1 LENGNDFADGSSVSF
16 GGSLKMKNRKR
27 LVPFLI
33 VGMLTANSSYAAT
46 CGHCATESTQI
57 MNKIQL
63 VASYAK
69 QAAAHA
75 TQLQQYQAQ
84 LQNMMLNPSAIMPDD
99 LNKLTRGIGE
109 IMSAGNSIGNTYAE
123 VDSNFSKT
131 YNSPLA
137 GDFADRFKSWTT
149 NSQDTLGS
157 AMRAAGLQ
165 RDSYTSDTAAL
176 NALWN
181 KSQSS
186 QGTVAAIQTLSEI
199 NVEQIQHTRKLEQL
213 LSSQNLATSTF
224 MASQNAKA
232 QDKTDQEIA
241 IAKPPPKQKQEV
253 KNAKIINFKLN

>member
-1 LENGNDFADGSSVSF
+1 
-16 GGSLKMKNRKR
+16 
-27 LVPFLI
+27 
-33 VGMLTANSSYAAT
+33 
-46 CGHCATESTQI
+46 
-57 MNKIQL
+57 
-63 VASYAK
+63 
-69 QAAAHA
+69 
-75 TQLQQYQAQ
+75 
-84 LQNMMLNPSAIMPDD
+84 MPDD

-137 GDFADRFKSWTT
+137 GDFAERFRTWTT
-149 NSQDTLGS
+149 SSQDSLGS

-224 MASQNAKA
+224 MASQNAKQQA
-232 QDKTDQEIA
+232 EMEANQRIMTYKMHP
-241 IAKPPPKQKQEV
+241 KPTPSGK
-253 KNAKIINFKLN
+253 F

>member
-1 LENGNDFADGSSVSF
+1 
-16 GGSLKMKNRKR
+16 MKPPSQRKIMTYKKH
-27 LVPFLI
+27 LVPFLMI
-33 VGMLTANSSYAAT
+33 GLLFSNPSFAAY
-46 CGHCATESTQI
+46 CGNCATEVTQI

-69 QAAAHA
+69 QAASYS
-75 TQLQQYQAQ
+75 TQLQQYQSQ
-84 LQNMMLNPSAIMPDD
+84 LQNMRLNPSSIMPDD

-109 IMSAGNSIGNTYAE
+109 IMAAGNSIGNTYAE
-123 VDSNFSKT
+123 VDANFSNK

-137 GDFADRFKSWTT
+137 GNFADRFKSWTT

-165 RDSYTSDTAAL
+165 RDAYGSDTAAL

-199 NVEQIQHTRKLEQL
+199 NVEQIQHTRKLEEL

-224 MASQNAKA
+224 MASQNAKS
-232 QDKTDQEIA
+232 QDKQNVEDAISVMPNPVKLQEM
-241 IAKPPPKQKQEV
+241 KTKKVFVE
-253 KNAKIINFKLN
+253 

>member
-1 LENGNDFADGSSVSF
+1 
-16 GGSLKMKNRKR
+16 MKNKKQ
-27 LVPFLI
+27 LISFLMI
-33 VGMLTANSSYAAT
+33 GILFSNPSFAVYCSN
-46 CGHCATESTQI
+46 CATEGTQI

-69 QAAAHA
+69 QAASYS

-84 LQNMMLNPSAIMPDD
+84 LQNMMLNPAAIMPDD

-123 VDSNFSKT
+123 VDANFSKK
-131 YNSPLA
+131 YNSPVA
-137 GDFADRFKSWTT
+137 GDFAERFKTWTT

-165 RDSYTSDTAAL
+165 RDSYNSDTAAL

-199 NVEQIQHTRKLEQL
+199 NVEQIQHTRKLEEL

-232 QDKTDQEIA
+232 DDTMKQQQDI
-241 IAKPPPKQKQEV
+241 IKPFHKDLVKVEKAPPL
-253 KNAKIINFKLN
+253 NLKLNK

>member
-1 LENGNDFADGSSVSF
+1 
-16 GGSLKMKNRKR
+16 MKNAKHI
-27 LVPFLI
+27 VPFL
-33 VGMLTANSSYAAT
+33 LTGLLAINSSYAAT
-46 CGHCATESTQI
+46 CGACARESTQI

-69 QAAAHA
+69 QAAAYS

-109 IMSAGNSIGNTYAE
+109 IMSAGQSIGNTYAE
-123 VDSNFSKT
+123 VDANFSKV
-131 YNSPLA
+131 YNSEVA
-137 GDFADRFKSWTT
+137 GNFADRFKSWTT

-165 RDSYTSDTAAL
+165 RDSYNSDTAAL

-199 NVEQIQHTRKLEQL
+199 NVQQIQHTRKLEDL

-232 QDKTDQEIA
+232 DDNMKQQQNI
-241 IAKPPPKQKQEV
+241 IKPFHKELVPVEKAQP
-253 KNAKIINFKLN
+253 IRLKLN

>member
-1 LENGNDFADGSSVSF
+1 
-16 GGSLKMKNRKR
+16 MKNTKR
-27 LVPFLI
+27 IASVLI
-33 VGMLTANSSYAAT
+33 ISLLTANSSYAAT

-69 QAAAHA
+69 QAAAYS

-99 LNKLTRGIGE
+99 LNKLTKGIGE

-123 VDSNFSKT
+123 VDANFSKT

-137 GDFADRFKSWTT
+137 GDFADRFRSWTT

-253 KNAKIINFKLN
+253 KNAKIINFKLNQ